1 MLEITFEKY
10 ASKESDDNV
19 QAADGVQANTEPS
32 VNDQEWK
39 ERPRVIVRVLVKL
52 FGEYD
57 LLLGRSNRAKTFQ
70 GAVRVNQNWTSR
82 FKFQ

>member
-32 VNDQEWK
+32 VNDQE
-39 ERPRVIVRVLVKL
+39 
-52 FGEYD
+52 
-57 LLLGRSNRAKTFQ
+57 
-70 GAVRVNQNWTSR
+70 
-82 FKFQ
+82 